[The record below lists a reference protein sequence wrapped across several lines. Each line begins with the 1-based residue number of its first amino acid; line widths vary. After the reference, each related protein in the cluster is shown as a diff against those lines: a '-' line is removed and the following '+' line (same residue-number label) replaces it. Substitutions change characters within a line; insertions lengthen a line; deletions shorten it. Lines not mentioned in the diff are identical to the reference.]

1 MTPEHESG
9 IRARVTNPA
18 LTKGPWLVWNGP
30 EFVGGGADLCIG
42 AGERWL
48 LNMDHRAVEERFWL
62 SQMKANPNYV
72 VDSRGFSEQTKDFEF
87 LPECDIAT
95 LATCEDRITAEQR
108 ANAEF
113 MAAAREDVPALLAAL
128 DEARAELARMQNAH
142 TRA

>member
-48 LNMDHRAVEERFWL
+48 LNMDHRAVE
-62 SQMKANPNYV
+62 

-95 LATCEDRITAEQR
+95 LATCEDRITGEQR

-113 MAAAREDVPALLAAL
+113 MAAAREDIPALLAAL